1 VIIHAGMNKNLPEAV
16 STTDYVLFGAL
27 LSLALALAVSLFIN
41 IVICFKLRRQK
52 LDLAQIQTSSLA
64 TV

>member
-1 VIIHAGMNKNLPEAV
+1 MNKNLPEAV